1 MNIHLKIIAVK
12 YEIYRDCYNLSAR
25 DKINSVWIYEN
36 DFIMDRVLNDLS
48 LAEVWRFLLNMFN
61 IYSWE
66 FTRVES
72 SEFFNGSV
80 IHSFYFKSK
89 PIPVSVHNI
98 AISLPAKI
106 RNKYFIMDVINQKY
120 QVNPDLYLIDEEN
133 DLWNIWE

>member
-1 MNIHLKIIAVK
+1 MLNIHLKVIAFK
-12 YEIYRDCYNLSAR
+12 YEIYRDVYNLSAR
-25 DKINSVWIYEN
+25 DRINSISIYET
-36 DFIMDRVLNDLS
+36 DFIMDRILNDLTMS
-48 LAEVWRFLLNMFN
+48 EVWRFLLNMFN

-98 AISLPAKI
+98 AISLPAKV
-106 RNKYFIMDVINQKY
+106 RKKYFIMDTFEQKY
-120 QVNPDLYLIDEEN
+120 KVNPDLYLIDEDHGET
-133 DLWNIWE
+133 E